1 MDVLYF
7 KFSLNL
13 QEYSNI
19 VFMWSTEIQA
29 FGNYLKIERGLSAHS
44 LDGYV
49 RDVTKFAQFI
59 ADTAGQSIN
68 PLEIEENHILDFF
81 KILHDLSIEASSQ
94 ARCLSGLRSFFQ
106 FLCLEN
112 PDFRDPTVHIK
123 SPQKGRNLPD
133 TLSFDEIEKI
143 LELNDM
149 SNAQGIRNRAMLEF
163 LYGAGLRVSELVSL
177 KLTDVYADLGLIKV
191 RGKGDKERL
200 VPAGRDAFRYL
211 QLYLEEVR
219 SHIDCKKEAQNIVF
233 LNRRGA
239 SLSRVM
245 VFIICK
251 ALAAKAGIVKTISPH
266 TFRHSFATH
275 LIEGGADLRA
285 VQEMLGHESIL
296 TTEIYTHLDR
306 AYLSQMV
313 HDFHPLNRRSKN

>member
-7 KFSLNL
+7 KFNLNL

-19 VFMWSTEIQA
+19 VVMWSTEIQA
-29 FGNYLKIERGLSAHS
+29 FGNYLKIERGLSTHS

-59 ADTAGQSIN
+59 GDSGEQTLN
-68 PLEIEENHILDFF
+68 PLDTRENHILDFF
-81 KILHDLSIEASSQ
+81 KILHDLGIEASSQ

-106 FLCLEN
+106 YLCLEH

-123 SPQKGRNLPD
+123 SPQKGRHLPD
-133 TLSFDEIEKI
+133 TLSFDEIELI
-143 LELNDM
+143 LESNDM
-149 SNAQGIRNRAMLEF
+149 SNPQGIRNRAMLEF

-177 KLTDVYADLGLIKV
+177 KLTDIYEDLGLIKV

-200 VPAGRDAFRYL
+200 VPAGRDAFHYL
-211 QLYLEEVR
+211 QLYIEEVR
-219 SHIDCKKEAQNIVF
+219 VYVDCKKDAQNIVF
-233 LNRRGA
+233 LNRRGSA
-239 SLSRVM
+239 LSRVM
-245 VFIICK
+245 VFLICK
-251 ALAAKAGIVKTISPH
+251 DLAAKAGIVKTISPH

-313 HDFHPLNRRSKN
+313 HDFHPLNRRAEH

>member
-19 VFMWSTEIQA
+19 AFMWSTEIQA

-44 LDGYV
+44 NSGYV
-49 RDVTKFAQFI
+49 HDVSKFAQFLTDQKLD
-59 ADTAGQSIN
+59 AML
-68 PLEIEENHILDFF
+68 PIEVQENHILDFF
-81 KILHDLSIEASSQ
+81 KVMHDLGIEASSQ
-94 ARCLSGLRSFFQ
+94 ARSLSGLRSFFQ
-106 FLCLEN
+106 FLTLEN

-123 SPQKGRNLPD
+123 SPQKGRHLPD
-133 TLSFDEIEKI
+133 ILSFDEIELI
-143 LELNDM
+143 LDSNDM
-149 SNAQGIRNRAMLEF
+149 SNPQGIRNRAMLEF

-177 KLTDVYADLGLIKV
+177 KLTDIYADLGLIKV

-211 QLYLEEVR
+211 NLYLEEVR
-219 SHIDCKKEAQNIVF
+219 NHMDCKKEAQNIVF

-239 SLSRVM
+239 ALSRVM

-251 ALAAKAGIVKTISPH
+251 ELAAKAGITKTISPH

-313 HDFHPLNRRSKN
+313 HDYHPLNRRAT

>member
-1 MDVLYF
+1 MPVLYF

-19 VFMWSTEIQA
+19 VFMWSAEIQA

-44 LDGYV
+44 LSGYV
-49 RDVTKFAQFI
+49 RDVNKFAQFM
-59 ADTAGQSIN
+59 ADSPDHSLT
-68 PLEIEENHILDFF
+68 PLELEENHILDFL
-81 KILHDLSIEASSQ
+81 KVLHDLGIEASSQ

-112 PDFRDPTVHIK
+112 PDFRDPSVHIK
-123 SPQKGRNLPD
+123 SPQKGRHLPD

-143 LELNDM
+143 LESNDM
-149 SNAQGIRNRAMLEF
+149 SNPQGIRNRAMLEF

-177 KLTDVYADLGLIKV
+177 KLTDVFPDLGLIKV

-200 VPAGRDAFRYL
+200 VPAGRDAFHYL
-211 QLYLEEVR
+211 QLYQEEVR
-219 SHIDCKKEAQNIVF
+219 AHLNCKKEAQNIVF
-233 LNRRGA
+233 LNRRGGA
-239 SLSRVM
+239 LSRVM
-245 VFIICK
+245 VFLICK
-251 ALAAKAGIVKTISPH
+251 DLAAKAGIVKTISPH

-306 AYLSQMV
+306 AYLSQMI
-313 HDFHPLNRRSKN
+313 HDFHPLNQPKIK

>member
-49 RDVTKFAQFI
+49 RDVTKFAQFFV
-59 ADTAGQSIN
+59 DSVGSSIR
-68 PLEIEENHILDFF
+68 PEAVEENHILDYF
-81 KILHDLSIEASSQ
+81 KILHDLGIEASSQ

-106 FLCLEN
+106 YLSMEN
-112 PDFRDPTVHIK
+112 PDFRDPTIHIK
-123 SPQKGRNLPD
+123 SPQKGRHLPD
-133 TLSFDEIEKI
+133 TLSFDEIELI
-143 LELNDM
+143 LESNDM
-149 SNAQGIRNRAMLEF
+149 SNPQGIRNRAMLEF

-177 KLTDVYADLGLIKV
+177 KLTDVYSDLGLIKV

-200 VPAGRDAFRYL
+200 VPAGRDAFRFL
-211 QLYLEEVR
+211 NLYLEEVR
-219 SHIDCKKEAQNIVF
+219 NHMDCKKEAQNVVF

-239 SLSRVM
+239 ALSRVM

-251 ALAAKAGIVKTISPH
+251 DLAAKAGITKTISPH

-313 HDFHPLNRRSKN
+313 HDFHPLNRRSEN